1 MTFFLEGFSTT
12 NGVFVEEEGGLIFTI
27 CEERYEV
34 FTKDERLQ
42 FFDRAIIVNLF
53 LCNLLLQFIA
63 FRLYLSKKDIKNH
76 KLETIVIIL
85 TRKKPPRI

>member
-12 NGVFVEEEGGLIFTI
+12 NAVFVEEGGLIFTI

-63 FRLYLSKKDIKNH
+63 FRLYLFKKDIQNH